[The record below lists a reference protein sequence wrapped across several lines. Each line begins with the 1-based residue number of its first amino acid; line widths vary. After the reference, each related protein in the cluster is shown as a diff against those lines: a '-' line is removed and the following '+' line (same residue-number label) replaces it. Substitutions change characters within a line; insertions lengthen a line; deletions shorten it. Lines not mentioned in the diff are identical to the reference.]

1 MNKET
6 KRKNQFL
13 DWAKGQLDIIS
24 ELKLGSGDDDDCLRL
39 IKKTNV
45 LCLLDTLAIAFDV
58 ENVENSDSRTPFAR
72 LVEDRA
78 SWPDAKRISA
88 LHLFK
93 AIELHLHLNTK
104 DPGNWKQT
112 LSYLQ
117 DKFPWILANADDA
130 CEMKVSDDPSMD
142 EIPWPDGKNAKLDIG
157 NKLSRWDFQ
166 HSYLLYKYRNCLVH
180 ESREQTFSNE
190 QNNDKEPL
198 YLTVGRS
205 SKDCSGKQDHCEYNL
220 VYPLCFLIKLAKT
233 CIENLQKNEHPDPY
247 PRFRLGPYIIPE
259 LNISSP

>member
-6 KRKNQFL
+6 RRKNQFL
-13 DWAKGQLDIIS
+13 DWANGQLDIIS
-24 ELKLGSGDDDDCLRL
+24 ELKLGSGNDDDCLRS

-45 LCLLDTLAIAFDV
+45 LCLLDTLAKAFDV
-58 ENVENSDSRTPFAR
+58 ENPDPRTPFAR

-93 AIELHLHLNTK
+93 AIELNTE
-104 DPGNWKQT
+104 DRGNWKQT

-117 DKFPWILANADDA
+117 DKFPRILANANDA
-130 CEMKVSDDPSMD
+130 YEMKVSDDPSMD
-142 EIPWPDGKNAKLDIG
+142 EIPWPDGKNAKLNIG
-157 NKLSRWDFQ
+157 NKLSRWHFK

-180 ESREQTFSNE
+180 ESREQKFSYE
-190 QNNDKEPL
+190 QDDAKEPL
-198 YLTVGRS
+198 YLTVGIL
-205 SKDCSGKQDHCEYNL
+205 SKDCSGKQDHCEYHL

-233 CIENLQKNEHPDPY
+233 CIENLRKKEHPDPY